1 MKEFRQL
8 QKQKIQ
14 KQLEVRNSQTFFGK
28 MKKRWHEFKGDQP
41 EERMESKIIEVEKK
55 RSISYNF
62 DNGEFDLNNIP
73 P

>member
-1 MKEFRQL
+1 
-8 QKQKIQ
+8 
-14 KQLEVRNSQTFFGK
+14 

-62 DNGEFDLNNIP
+62 ENGEFDLNNIP
-73 P
+73 PEWQEIFDAVGLKKKHLKNK